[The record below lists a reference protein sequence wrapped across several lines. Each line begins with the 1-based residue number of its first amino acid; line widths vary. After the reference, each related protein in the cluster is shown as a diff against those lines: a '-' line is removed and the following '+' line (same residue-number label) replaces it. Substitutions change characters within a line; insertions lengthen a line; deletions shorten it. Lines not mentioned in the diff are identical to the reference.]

1 MYPVAFLISF
11 LEFLVLVCT
20 SIIDIFM
27 LILCPAGL
35 AKFVYGS
42 SSFFVSVLYLIFSP
56 YRMICE

>member
-20 SIIDIFM
+20 SISDILM
-27 LILCPAGL
+27 LILCPVGL

-42 SSFFVSVLYLIFSP
+42 SGFFVSVLYLLFSP

>member
-20 SIIDIFM
+20 SIIDILM
-27 LILCPAGL
+27 LISCPVGL

-42 SSFFVSVLYLIFSP
+42 SSFFVCALLDFFSTQDDL
-56 YRMICE
+56 